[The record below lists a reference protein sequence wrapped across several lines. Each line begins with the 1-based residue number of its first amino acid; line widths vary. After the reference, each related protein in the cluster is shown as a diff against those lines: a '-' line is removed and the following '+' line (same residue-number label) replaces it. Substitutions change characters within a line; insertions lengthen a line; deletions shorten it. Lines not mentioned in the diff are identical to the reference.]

1 MATTTAVVCFFFA
14 PVRCRFLFFFSP
26 LPLPHGAS
34 NLGDHVLNTVTSIN
48 SSRLRFRNAGLGR
61 KRRSRCFFF
70 SLSFS
75 VYLFIYFLRK
85 RHICARMGLSFGGTT
100 FMILSL
106 VLRRRPLSRSL
117 CGKKRGPVYK
127 VAFFPL
133 LFLLLLAV

>member
-1 MATTTAVVCFFFA
+1 MK
-14 PVRCRFLFFFSP
+14 PVGFFS
-26 LPLPHGAS
+26 
-34 NLGDHVLNTVTSIN
+34 
-48 SSRLRFRNAGLGR
+48 
-61 KRRSRCFFF
+61 
-70 SLSFS
+70 SFS
-75 VYLFIYFLRK
+75 VYSFIYFLRK

-133 LFLLLLAV
+133 FFCFFSPFERSKLHQVDGEVRFTCHSVELPPNEMLHTDFCLRARGDKTVVTE